1 MNLAQHRLLKRKRID
16 TREIDYG
23 GGMGRDI
30 TKPHI
35 YIIWKSFDSEPHSFF
50 SPFPHRRTLQKNAT
64 LSKVNKRLS
73 QPPCRQ
79 PPPLGDPQR

>member
-50 SPFPHRRTLQKNAT
+50 SLSRTGGHSRKT
-64 LSKVNKRLS
+64 PRWSKVNKRLS
-73 QPPCRQ
+73 QRHVVN
-79 PPPLGDPQR
+79 RRH